1 MNKIKRLIFKVNNL
15 EKNYDSQKVLN
26 VKKIDIHPGT
36 IYGIVGAVGSGKST
50 LLNIL
55 AGTDKQSSGILLYEG
70 QSYKKNWLGKIQ
82 SKSDIYYAK
91 SSLLRKY
98 NQTVANYVSDKYAN
112 KKKIIKN
119 RYFDNTTYQNLWTR
133 KINNIS
139 IGELHWIAMILACE
153 ADPRVL
159 LIDDYAIY
167 FNAKMEKDFRMKI
180 NNMNRTLGT
189 TIILSSPTDMYLKY
203 FASVLIFLDHGHIY
217 KIRPGVVSNKK
228 TVANRKTK
236 SKNYRP
242 RKRNRNHK
250 KK

>member
-1 MNKIKRLIFKVNNL
+1 MNSPETYRNKVAQYGVRGSLNRLYKKILRKFGIILESEILMVCHLKEKFKLPKLKIKGNF
-15 EKNYDSQKVLN
+15 
-26 VKKIDIHPGT
+26 
-36 IYGIVGAVGSGKST
+36 
-50 LLNIL
+50 
-55 AGTDKQSSGILLYEG
+55 
-70 QSYKKNWLGKIQ
+70 
-82 SKSDIYYAK
+82 
-91 SSLLRKY
+91 
-98 NQTVANYVSDKYAN
+98 
-112 KKKIIKN
+112 
-119 RYFDNTTYQNLWTR
+119 
-133 KINNIS
+133 
-139 IGELHWIAMILACE
+139 
-153 ADPRVL
+153 RVL